1 MKHPQTSVETS
12 HEIAFYSSGFL
23 VKVEGSWTEPAL
35 AQFRH
40 FLHLRRL
47 SPSADELLS
56 LLTQA
61 KKNYC
66 EGKNRL
72 YLCAE
77 QPCCGQSSFDTS
89 ADALES
95 LSREL
100 GLPIAKT
107 GCQGP
112 CKQAPVL
119 SLRIGERQ
127 QTFAQVNSAKDWRAV
142 LAFVK
147 AAVQTGSLLID
158 PGKAEEFLHDPVHD
172 HGKPSAHLK
181 PLGFLLGHF
190 RGQGRYAMASARARL
205 EGRRSLR
212 SGGHLRAAPPPLRG
226 K

>member
-1 MKHPQTSVETS
+1 MKQSQKSVATS
-12 HEIAFYSSGFL
+12 HEIAFHASGFL

-40 FLHLRRL
+40 FLRLRRL
-47 SPSADELLS
+47 SPAADELLN

-61 KKNYC
+61 KENYC
-66 EGKNRL
+66 AGKNRL
-72 YLCAE
+72 YLCAA

-127 QTFAQVNSAKDWRAV
+127 QTFAQVNSEKDWRAV
-142 LAFVK
+142 FAFVK

-158 PGKAEEFLHDPVHD
+158 PGKAEEFL
-172 HGKPSAHLK
+172 
-181 PLGFLLGHF
+181 
-190 RGQGRYAMASARARL
+190 
-205 EGRRSLR
+205 
-212 SGGHLRAAPPPLRG
+212 
-226 K
+226 